1 MEGDEMK
8 WEYKTQLVGK
18 VDLELD
24 RITKYLNLQG
34 NDGWELVAVDNGV
47 TYFKRPIQEVEE
59 ETISPMLATDW
70 FLRR

>member
-1 MEGDEMK
+1 MK

-24 RITKYLNLQG
+24 RITKYLNLHG

-47 TYFKRPIQEVEE
+47 AYFKRPVKQSGIVK
-59 ETISPMLATDW
+59 A
-70 FLRR
+70 